1 MTRTSMQVRV
11 MLENMGGKFFKSS
24 YQKFEIYKRNVILPK
39 LFFENIYLF
48 LLTAIFIFS
57 LQFWYFREDQINVE
71 MYRK

>member
-11 MLENMGGKFFKSS
+11 MLENMGGTFLKSS